1 MDTSKDSRTK
11 AGWHIMG
18 ALFAMNGGLKM
29 NIKVVAGNIAE
40 QDTSA
45 VVVNLFE
52 GVKEPGGATG
62 AVDKA
67 MGGAISALIADG
79 EIKGKRGEL
88 TLIHTLGSIAPK
100 RVLVAGLG
108 KADSFTLDGVRSV
121 AAETAR
127 HLNAIGVESAAT
139 IVHGAGIAGL
149 DDHASAQA
157 LAEGVVMGLYR
168 FDKYKSNAGDS
179 SLSEVTV
186 VEFDQSK
193 VETLRQGAE
202 AGRVIGGAVNF
213 CRDMA
218 NEPAN
223 NMTPSEMAE
232 RALEVA
238 QGHGVELE
246 VKERPWMAEMGMGAL
261 LGVAQGS
268 EEPPK
273 FIIMRYSGDPGNEK
287 NNIGLLGKGITFD
300 SGGLDIKNAAGMS
313 TMKGDMAGGASVIG
327 AMQAIAQLKPKVNV
341 TAIVPATENM
351 PSGTAQRPGDV
362 VRAMNGKTIEI
373 DNTDAEGRLVLADA
387 MSYARSVG
395 LSRLVDVATLTGAMS
410 VALGDQ
416 CMGAFG
422 NDDEFTQK
430 VVDAGNAVGERAW
443 PLPMFDEYKSQY
455 SSDIAD
461 IKNTGGRGA
470 GSITGALIIGEFN
483 DGAPWVHLDIAGTA
497 RARSSKGATVKGA
510 TGVPVRTLVQ
520 LVCDLA
526 G

>member
-1 MDTSKDSRTK
+1 MD
-11 AGWHIMG
+11 
-18 ALFAMNGGLKM
+18 
-29 NIKVVAGNIAE
+29 IKVVTGDIAQQE
-40 QDTSA
+40 VGA

-52 GVKEPGGATG
+52 GVTTPGGATG

-79 EIKGKRGEL
+79 EIKGKSGEL
-88 TLIHTLGSIAPK
+88 TLIHTLGTIAPK

-108 KADSFTLDGVRSV
+108 KAESFTLDSVRGV

-127 HLNAIGVESAAT
+127 RLKSVGVESAAT

-149 DDHASAQA
+149 DDRESAQA
-157 LAEGVVMGLYR
+157 LAEGLVMGMYS
-168 FDKYKSNAGDS
+168 FDKYKSNASES
-179 SLSEVTV
+179 SLAAMTI
-186 VEFDQSK
+186 VEFSESK
-193 VETLRQGAE
+193 SAALQEGVEVGCA
-202 AGRVIGGAVNF
+202 IGEAVNF

-223 NMTPSEMAE
+223 GMTPSEMAE
-232 RALEVA
+232 RALEVS
-238 QGHGVELE
+238 QSHGMALE
-246 VKERPWMAEMGMGAL
+246 VLERAQMEELGMGAM

-273 FIIMRYSGDPGNEK
+273 FIIMRYSGDPENES

-300 SGGLDIKNAAGMS
+300 SGGLDIKNAVGMS
-313 TMKGDMAGGASVIG
+313 TMKGDMAGGASVIA
-327 AMQAIAQLKPKVNV
+327 AMQAIGQLKPKINV
-341 TAIVPATENM
+341 TCIVPATENM

-387 MSYARSVG
+387 MSYARSIG
-395 LSRLVDVATLTGAMS
+395 LNRLVDVATLTGAMS

-422 NDDEFTQK
+422 NDDEFTQQ
-430 VVDAGNAVGERAW
+430 VVDAANAVGERAW
-443 PLPMFDEYKSQY
+443 PLPMYDEYKSQY

-483 DGAPWVHLDIAGTA
+483 DGAPWVHLDIAGTS
-497 RARSSKGATVKGA
+497 RARSTKGATVKGA
-510 TGVPVRTLVQ
+510 TGVPVRTLVR
-520 LVCDLA
+520 LVCNLA

>member
-1 MDTSKDSRTK
+1 
-11 AGWHIMG
+11 
-18 ALFAMNGGLKM
+18 M

-79 EIKGKRGEL
+79 EIKGKLGEL

-108 KADSFTLDGVRSV
+108 KTDSFTLDGVRSV

-127 HLNAIGVESAAT
+127 HLNVIGVESAAT

-149 DDHASAQA
+149 NDHTSAQA

-202 AGRVIGGAVNF
+202 AGRVIGEAVNF

-223 NMTPSEMAE
+223 NMTPSDMAE
-232 RALEVA
+232 MALEVA

-273 FIIMRYSGDPGNEK
+273 FIIMRYSGDPENEE

-300 SGGLDIKNAAGMS
+300 SGGLDIKNAPGMS
-313 TMKGDMAGGASVIG
+313 TMKGDMAGGASVIA

-341 TAIVPATENM
+341 TVIVPATENM

-395 LSRLVDVATLTGAMS
+395 LNRLVDVATLTGAMS

-497 RARSSKGATVKGA
+497 RAQSSKGATVKGA
-510 TGVPVRTLVQ
+510 TGVPVRTLVE